1 VSGRVG
7 VKEIERLIEKL
18 ELDKDILADQE
29 NDETAN

>member
-1 VSGRVG
+1 

-29 NDETAN
+29 NDEAAN